1 MNNLTNNY
9 LMLLNKLD
17 PKQKAHWG
25 KMKPQHMVEHL
36 ILAVQMSNGKLKL
49 ECFNPPEKIPTIK
62 RFLMSN
68 RPMPKGFVN
77 PVIGP
82 DNLPLNYS
90 SLDESKKKLEEE
102 IEDYY
107 RFFEENPDVR
117 PVNVTFGELNK
128 EEWDVFH
135 KKHFTHHLS
144 QFGLL

>member
-1 MNNLTNNY
+1 
-9 LMLLNKLD
+9 
-17 PKQKAHWG
+17 
-25 KMKPQHMVEHL
+25 
-36 ILAVQMSNGKLKL
+36 
-49 ECFNPPEKIPTIK
+49 
-62 RFLMSN
+62 MSN

-82 DNLPLNYS
+82 DNLQLNYS

-107 RFFEENPDVR
+107 RLFEENPDVR

-128 EEWDVFH
+128 KEWDVFH

>member
-1 MNNLTNNY
+1 
-9 LMLLNKLD
+9 LNKLN
-17 PKQKAHWG
+17 PQQKALWG
-25 KMKPQHMVEHL
+25 KMTPQHMVEHL

-49 ECFNPPEKIPTIK
+49 ECFNPPEKIPTLK

-90 SLDESKKKLEEE
+90 SLDESKNKLEEE